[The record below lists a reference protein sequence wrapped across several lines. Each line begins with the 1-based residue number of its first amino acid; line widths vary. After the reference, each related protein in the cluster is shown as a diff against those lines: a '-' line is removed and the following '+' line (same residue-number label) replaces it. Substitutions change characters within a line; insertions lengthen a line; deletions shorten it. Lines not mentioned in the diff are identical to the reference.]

1 MKIINKLLAK
11 LKLSNVSKNVSWIL
25 IQNIYTQM
33 VEYIFYMGAITAILG
48 GVLLIIKVMRLKEN

>member
-1 MKIINKLLAK
+1 MLDTQLHIEGIMLLN
-11 LKLSNVSKNVSWIL
+11 NVITSL